1 MHLNV
6 LTFVLIYLAAMVL
19 VVPLAKRLGLG
30 LVLGYLLAGLALGPY
45 GLNFAGNNSS
55 VGLLAEL
62 GVVLMLFTIG
72 LELDAKRLWAM
83 RHSVFTF
90 GALQVLVCGA
100 GMAIASYGLG
110 LGATASII
118 VGITLALS
126 STAVAV
132 QLMNDRNLLSAP
144 VGQSVFGV
152 LLFQDMVAIPLLIA
166 VGVLAPSPNA
176 TPFNGLKALAAVL
189 VLLLIGKFVLG
200 KLLRWVA
207 QQGSRELFVAAAL
220 LVVIAVMEGMTY
232 VGISSGLGAFIAGMM
247 LASSEFKHEL
257 EADLD
262 PFKGLFLGLFFMTIG
277 SSLDVALLFNNAVQ
291 ILALLLAFLFFKMI
305 LLGLLAYSQ
314 GVAKRERL
322 SYATLLGQGSEFA
335 FVVSGLALAGGLLSA
350 QQGAS
355 FNLLI
360 GLSIAVSPLLMKLT
374 DYLQFKWYSQ
384 KKSDPIMDTQ
394 MDHNPVVIAGF
405 GRFGQ
410 IVGRTL
416 RLKGIGTTVLDHD
429 SAHIENMRQFG
440 FKVYFGDASRL
451 DLLEVAGVHQA
462 KILVV
467 AVDDPETSLKIV
479 DLAQKHFPNVTLVVR
494 ARNVAHYFKLREKG
508 IIHIEREL
516 FEGSLNTAKTVV
528 GQLGFS
534 AQEASA
540 LLDQFRTINFSLMQK
555 FEKVRAEV
563 DDKNFASEVRKVR
576 AELERQLDSE
586 KPKLVTN
593 SASNPSSNPS

>member
-45 GLNFAGNNSS
+45 GFNFAGNNSS

-72 LELDAKRLWAM
+72 LELDAKRLWSM

-110 LGATASII
+110 LGVTASII

-277 SSLDVALLFNNAVQ
+277 SSLDVALLFNNAGQ
-291 ILALLLAFLFFKMI
+291 ILFLLLAFLFLKVV

-314 GVAKRERL
+314 GIAKRERL

-508 IIHIEREL
+508 IAHIEREL
-516 FEGSLNTAKTVV
+516 FEGSLNTAKTVA

-586 KPKLVTN
+586 KPNPATN
-593 SASNPSSNPS
+593 SPSNPPSNPS

>member
-45 GLNFAGNNSS
+45 GFNFAGNNSS

-72 LELDAKRLWAM
+72 LELDAKRLWSM

-110 LGATASII
+110 LGVTASII

-166 VGVLAPSPNA
+166 VGVLAPSLNA

-262 PFKGLFLGLFFMTIG
+262 PFKGLFLGLFFMTLG
-277 SSLDVALLFNNAVQ
+277 SSLDVALLFNNAGQ
-291 ILALLLAFLFFKMI
+291 ILALLLAFLFLKVV

-314 GVAKRERL
+314 GIAKRERL

-586 KPKLVTN
+586 KPNPATN
-593 SASNPSSNPS
+593 SPANPPSNPS

>member
-45 GLNFAGNNSS
+45 GFNFAGNNSS

-72 LELDAKRLWAM
+72 LELDAKRLWSM

-110 LGATASII
+110 LGVTASII

-277 SSLDVALLFNNAVQ
+277 SSLDVALLFNNAGQ
-291 ILALLLAFLFFKMI
+291 ILALLLAFLFLKVV

-314 GVAKRERL
+314 GIAKRERL

-508 IIHIEREL
+508 ITHIEREL

-586 KPKLVTN
+586 KPNPATN
-593 SASNPSSNPS
+593 SPSNPPSNPS